1 VLLLVTTPSGAA
13 RHVVSKSARL
23 VEELGVPRVGV
34 VVNMSTYRCPCCG
47 CEAPLFEGDSG
58 AAAAS
63 FDRGRVWA
71 EIPFDPQLGAATD
84 AGRPSAA
91 PDAASPAAQEIVLL
105 AERIE
110 RECER

>member
-1 VLLLVTTPSGAA
+1 
-13 RHVVSKSARL
+13 
-23 VEELGVPRVGV
+23 
-34 VVNMSTYRCPCCG
+34 
-47 CEAPLFEGDSG
+47 
-58 AAAAS
+58 
-63 FDRGRVWA
+63 VWA